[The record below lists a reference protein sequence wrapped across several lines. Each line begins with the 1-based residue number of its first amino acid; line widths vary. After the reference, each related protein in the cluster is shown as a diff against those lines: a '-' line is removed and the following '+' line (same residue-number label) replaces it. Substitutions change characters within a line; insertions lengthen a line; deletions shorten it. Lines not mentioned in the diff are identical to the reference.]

1 MAEPGDLA
9 FAFRQERGIPL
20 DCRATCRA
28 GQVLALVGPSGSG
41 KTTILRAIAGL
52 ERPQWGRVRCGDTS
66 WLDTD
71 AGISLPPQQRRVG
84 FLFQQ
89 AALFPHLSLLENVV
103 MALGHL
109 PAASRRKQA
118 REILGRVHLQGLEG
132 RRPAALSGGQ
142 QQRGALARA
151 LARDPE
157 VLLLDEPFAAVDRVT
172 RRKLHL
178 ELIQLTREIGIPVL
192 LVTHDLDEA
201 MMLADRLCVI
211 HHGHGL
217 QEGEPEA
224 VLRAPDSSLVARLMD
239 VRNLFRGRLRAPPGS
254 GEPGILEWGG
264 ARLEIARAPDLPS
277 GSEVHWTIPP
287 GEVLLHQRRRPSRGE
302 RENPLQARVA
312 EVIVLGG
319 TASLL
324 LVPLHHPQERLY
336 MDLPRHVLQRN
347 AIVIGDLVGVSLL
360 AGSIHVMTN

>member
-1 MAEPGDLA
+1 MAENGDLH
-9 FAFRQERGIPL
+9 FSLRQKRGIPL
-20 DCRATCRA
+20 DCSAGCRS
-28 GQVLALVGPSGSG
+28 GEVLALVGPSGSG

-52 ERPQWGRVRCGDTS
+52 ENPEQGRVCCGDEVWFDS
-66 WLDTD
+66 G
-71 AGISLPPQQRRVG
+71 AGISLPPQRRRVG

-109 PAASRRKQA
+109 PKTRRRQQA
-118 REILGRVHLQGLEG
+118 LEILSRVHLQGLEE

-151 LARDPE
+151 LARDPR

-178 ELIQLTREIGIPVL
+178 ELSQLTREIGIPIL

-201 MMLADRLCVI
+201 MMLADRLCVV
-211 HHGHGL
+211 HRGRSL

-224 VLRAPDSSLVARLMD
+224 VLRTPDNSLVARLMD
-239 VRNLFRGRLRAPPGS
+239 VRNLFRGRLHSPPGENGGGILDWHGTLLEIRRAP
-254 GEPGILEWGG
+254 
-264 ARLEIARAPDLPS
+264 ALPP

-302 RENPLQARVA
+302 RENPLQVEVA
-312 EVIVLGG
+312 EILVLGG
-319 TASLL
+319 TATVL
-324 LVPLHHPQERLY
+324 LVPLEHQEERLY

-347 AIVIGDLVGVSLL
+347 TVGIGDILGVSLL
-360 AGSIHVMTN
+360 SSSIHVMAE